1 MSLSRFIQM
10 GAAGAAGVS
19 PPAFVT
25 FNAVRNS
32 ATWEISGTSS
42 TDLLLMAWQ
51 NPSSGGSAPSNLT
64 RIASDTSTGFEGGVS
79 YGSNT
84 TSGTLNSSTSK
95 YVVLAFSGADTSS
108 APSITTADG
117 SGTTTAS
124 TPSMSGFIAGRDIA
138 VIGCITDTLRT
149 PEYSGTDYTE
159 VPDTSNGNIQMAY
172 KLADSTTEN
181 PSAFTLT
188 ATSPYMTFIAKIT
201 P

>member
-1 MSLSRFIQM
+1 MTVSRLIQM
-10 GAAGAAGVS
+10 SAVS
-19 PPAFVT
+19 ATASAPVFV
-25 FNAVRNS
+25 ASNS
-32 ATWEISGTSS
+32 ARNVTSWSISGTSS

-51 NPSSGGSAPSNLT
+51 TPTTGGSAPSNLT
-64 RIASDTSTGFEGGVS
+64 RIASDTSAAFEGGVS

-84 TSGTLNSSTSK
+84 TSGTLATNNSK

-108 APSITTADG
+108 APSIITAEA

-124 TPSMSGFIAGRDIA
+124 TPSMSGLVSGRDMV

-159 VPDTSNGNIQMAY
+159 VPDTSNGNVQMAY
-172 KLADSTTEN
+172 KVASSATES

-188 ATSPYMTFIAKIT
+188 GNSAYMTFIAKIT

>member
-1 MSLSRFIQM
+1 MTVSRLIQM
-10 GAAGAAGVS
+10 SAVS
-19 PPAFVT
+19 ATASAPVFV
-25 FNAVRNS
+25 ASNS
-32 ATWEISGTSS
+32 ARNVTSWSISGTSS

-51 NPSSGGSAPSNLT
+51 TPNNGGSAPSNLT
-64 RIASDTSTGFEGGVS
+64 RIASDTSTDFEGGVS

-84 TSGTLNSSTSK
+84 TSGTLATNNSK

-108 APSITTADG
+108 APSIITAEG

-124 TPSMSGFIAGRDIA
+124 TPSMSGLVSGRDMV

-159 VPDTSNGNIQMAY
+159 VPDTSNGNVQMAY
-172 KLADSTTEN
+172 KVASSATES

-188 ATSPYMTFIAKIT
+188 GNSAYMTFIAKIT